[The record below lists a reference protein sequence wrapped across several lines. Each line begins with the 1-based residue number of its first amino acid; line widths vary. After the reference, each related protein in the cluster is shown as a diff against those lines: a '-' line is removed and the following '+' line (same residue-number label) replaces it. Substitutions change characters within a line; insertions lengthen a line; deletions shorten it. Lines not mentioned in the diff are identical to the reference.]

1 MNQLPTDDLEDLLE
15 WQFLNETRIDILP
28 GHLQRAINLSM
39 SLKLPQQ
46 RWQAY
51 ISALATLG
59 FEQWLKERAPDL
71 QININSASIWQPTYA
86 NVLPAACNIQVSN
99 FKVCLIVASNLTEE
113 HSVPFAVF
121 DVPNLTAHF
130 YVMMHVEEE
139 TQQVAVSGF
148 MNYEQYRC
156 YQQTT
161 HLEIESDWTYT
172 LPSTCF
178 NPNPEALV
186 LNLRCLEADS
196 IQLPVAPTP
205 KSDTVTALQQK
216 LITIQSQ
223 LQTQSIWKLLTVA
236 EGITLLNNPDLI
248 NWIYVN
254 TQNLE
259 QNVKTENLTPVS
271 IQQPLI
277 NVGLWLRDRIDIV
290 AREIGW
296 MLMPAFSEFRLGLR
310 ASPLRSLDEF
320 DDIRSGLE
328 QQGIHIPSLARG
340 AYRDLECESGS
351 LRMYAIMWILSND
364 ENPEWM
370 LLVTLG
376 SQPQSQMP
384 TKVNLNVR
392 DETQVLFN
400 ETLQDTSQGILYAQV
415 MGNLGERFWVT
426 VTADDDAIFE
436 IPPFGLE
443 LERIN

>member
-1 MNQLPTDDLEDLLE
+1 MNQLRTDDLEDLLE
-15 WQFLNETRIDILP
+15 WRFLNETRIDILP
-28 GHLQRAINLSM
+28 EHLQRAINLSM

-71 QININSASIWQPTYA
+71 QININSASIWQPAYA
-86 NVLPAACNIQVSN
+86 YVLSAACNIQVSN

-148 MNYEQYRC
+148 MNYQEYRR
-156 YQQTT
+156 YQQTA
-161 HLEIESDWTYT
+161 HLQIESDWTYT

-178 NPNPEALV
+178 NPNPDALV

-196 IQLPVAPTP
+196 IRLDLIPTP
-205 KSDTVTALQQK
+205 KTDTVTALRQK
-216 LITIQSQ
+216 LTTIQFQ

-254 TQNLE
+254 TQNL
-259 QNVKTENLTPVS
+259 TSLS

-277 NVGLWLRDRIDIV
+277 NVGLWLRDRIDIA
-290 AREIGW
+290 ARELGW
-296 MLMPAFSEFRLGLR
+296 MLMPAFPEFRSLDLQ
-310 ASPLRSLDEF
+310 ASPLRSLEEF
-320 DDIRSGLE
+320 DNIRTGLE

-351 LRMYAIMWILSND
+351 LRMYAIMWILSDD

-376 SQPQSQMP
+376 SRSQSQMP
-384 TKVNLNVR
+384 TKVNLNLR